1 MISSQQLRKLLET
14 SPEPIFVDAAGASHP
29 VEGLPEDATPPAL
42 LVAPVTEAVKEVD
55 GDTVVSYLNRDAMW
69 AVQGFL
75 LSHEVV
81 SALPDG
87 VDSAAALIEAV
98 SRAGLRWSAVLPIPP
113 EELG

>member
-1 MISSQQLRKLLET
+1 MISSQQLRKLLE
-14 SPEPIFVDAAGASHP
+14 SNPEPILVDAAGVSLP

-42 LVAPVTEAVKEVD
+42 LVAAVTEAVKEVD
-55 GDTVVSYLNRDAMW
+55 GETIVGYLNRDAMW

-87 VDSAAALIEAV
+87 VDSAAGLIEAV
-98 SRAGLRWSAVLPIPP
+98 SQAGLRWSAVVPTPP
-113 EELG
+113 AELE